1 MREERGVVFAAFQG
15 GWWLLLAGAVV
26 GGLAGWVLAA
36 RQEPVYAARATLAVA
51 PARSGLDTEDTLRAL
66 EALERRTLVATFAE
80 LASRRRTH
88 QRAGASLRL
97 NAEEVRRYRV
107 HGAVVPNT
115 NLVRVEAS
123 GPRPDTAARLAS
135 AAAEVTRRE
144 GAALYPVFTLEVV
157 EPAEASH
164 RPVSPRPVRDAA
176 IALLLG
182 AFAGL
187 ALALVRATL
196 AAA

>member
-1 MREERGVVFAAFQG
+1 MREERGVVFAALRG

-26 GGLAGWVLAA
+26 GGLVGWVLAA

-80 LASRRRTH
+80 LASRRRTRE
-88 QRAGASLRL
+88 QAGAALRMAPQEL
-97 NAEEVRRYRV
+97 RSYRL

-115 NLVRVEAS
+115 NLVRLEAS
-123 GPRPDTAARLAS
+123 GPRAETAARLAS

-144 GAALYPVFTLEVV
+144 AVALYPVFMLEVV
-157 EPAEASH
+157 EPAEPPS
-164 RPVSPRPVRDAA
+164 RPVSPRPLRDAA

-196 AAA
+196 ATA